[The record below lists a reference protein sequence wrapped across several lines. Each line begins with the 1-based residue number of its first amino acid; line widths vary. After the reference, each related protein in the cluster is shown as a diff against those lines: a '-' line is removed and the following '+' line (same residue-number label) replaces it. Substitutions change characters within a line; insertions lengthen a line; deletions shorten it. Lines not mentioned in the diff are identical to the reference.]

1 MAAAVAAAALDQL
14 FPLGLACLLGKAG
27 QGVELR
33 QDTDDGLSVAEGAGE
48 GGLDAADIFF
58 HLEAALLQGV
68 QIQLGG
74 GEFLQGKLGQFPDLI
89 ADGGENRGVLFD
101 VIYYALLCGGHRDA
115 PFMVRVSG
123 E

>member
-1 MAAAVAAAALDQL
+1 M
-14 FPLGLACLLGKAG
+14 
-27 QGVELR
+27 
-33 QDTDDGLSVAEGAGE
+33 AEGAGE

-58 HLEAALLQGV
+58 HLEAALLQDV

-74 GEFLQGKLGQFPDLI
+74 GELLQGKFRQLPDFI
-89 ADGGENRGVLFD
+89 ADRGENRGVLFD
-101 VIYYALLCGGHRDA
+101 VIYHALLCGGHRDA